1 MEISDMRDKFK
12 KFIQIL
18 KIELEESEQDLHFL
32 EDLHKQREEA
42 GEITQYVFRE
52 NMNLLKNEISSV
64 REILYSVDDMIEN
77 RDDYDSFV
85 EMVDA
90 LKRKVKDKVDRS
102 TNAEAVYDIVSRKI
116 DKVLKYVQEES

>member
-1 MEISDMRDKFK
+1 MRDKFK
-12 KFIQIL
+12 KFIRIL
-18 KIELEESEQDLHFL
+18 KIELEESEQDLRFL

-64 REILYSVDDMIEN
+64 REILGSVDDMIEN
-77 RDDYDSFV
+77 RDAYDSFT

-102 TNAEAVYDIVSRKI
+102 TNAQAVYDIVSRKI
-116 DKVLKYVQEES
+116 DKVLKYVQDES

>member
-1 MEISDMRDKFK
+1 MRDKFQ
-12 KFIQIL
+12 KFIRIL
-18 KIELEESEQDLHFL
+18 KIELEESEQDLRFL

-77 RDDYDSFV
+77 QDAYDSFT

-90 LKRKVKDKVDRS
+90 LKRKVKDTVDRS
-102 TNAEAVYDIVSRKI
+102 TNAQAVYDIVSRKI
-116 DKVLKYVQEES
+116 DKVLGYVQDQS